1 MLILGVVVK
10 FGAFFAS
17 IPGPVLGGL
26 FMVVF
31 GMCLHDVLLP
41 KSPSLVQYTICCLE
55 VVVHSQAYTGHA
67 FSCV

>member
-1 MLILGVVVK
+1 MQIIVLLSYTISQVASRNVIITSGLIMLILGVVVK

-31 GMCLHDVLLP
+31 GM
-41 KSPSLVQYTICCLE
+41 
-55 VVVHSQAYTGHA
+55 
-67 FSCV
+67 